1 MHLVTQTSISPQ
13 PSKKIAPAVAFLV
26 RLAIILALACLWV
39 LLAAATAANAQTK
52 TINYTS
58 TQLEKRDFSNADLEG
73 GVFVGAEMREANFQG
88 ANLKSA
94 ILTNGNLLSANLAGA
109 NLKWALADRV
119 TFYKADLSNTIFV
132 EATLSRSILD
142 EADVTGADFT
152 DALLDRYT
160 VKKLCQTASGINP
173 VTGVATRDSLG
184 CPESP

>member
-1 MHLVTQTSISPQ
+1 MHPSTQNPVSQQDFKGATPASLLMRVVLV
-13 PSKKIAPAVAFLV
+13 LV
-26 RLAIILALACLWV
+26 LACLWV
-39 LLAAATAANAQTK
+39 LLAAMPANAQSK

-73 GVFVGAEMREANFQG
+73 GVFVAAEMREANFQG

-109 NLKWALADRV
+109 NLTWALADRV
-119 TFYKADLSNTIFV
+119 TFYKANLTNTIFV

-160 VKKLCQTASGINP
+160 VAKLCKTASGVNP
-173 VTGVATRDSLG
+173 VTGVATRESLG
-184 CPESP
+184 CS

>member
-1 MHLVTQTSISPQ
+1 MHLLTQNSISQ
-13 PSKKIAPAVAFLV
+13 PAFKGVAPAFFLM
-26 RLAIILALACLWV
+26 RLAMILVLACLWV
-39 LLAAATAANAQTK
+39 LLAAMPAHAQSK

-58 TQLEKRDFSNADLEG
+58 TQLEKRDFSNTDLEG
-73 GVFVGAEMREANFQG
+73 GVFVAAEMREANFQG

-109 NLKWALADRV
+109 NLTWALADRV
-119 TFYKADLSNTIFV
+119 TFYKANLTNAIFV

-160 VKKLCQTASGINP
+160 VTKLCKTASGVNP
-173 VTGVATRDSLG
+173 VTGVATRESLG
-184 CPESP
+184 CP

>member
-1 MHLVTQTSISPQ
+1 MHLFTQPSIVPQTS
-13 PSKKIAPAVAFLV
+13 KGTAPAVSFLV
-26 RLAIILALACLWV
+26 RLAILLALACLWV
-39 LLAAATAANAQTK
+39 LLAAAPAANAQSK

-58 TQLEKRDFSNADLEG
+58 TQLQHRDFSNADLEG

-94 ILTNGNLLSANLAGA
+94 VLTNGNLLSANLAGA

-142 EADVTGADFT
+142 EANVTGADFT

-160 VKKLCQTASGINP
+160 VKKLCETASGTNP
-173 VTGVATRDSLG
+173 ITGVATRDSLG
-184 CPESP
+184 CP

>member
-1 MHLVTQTSISPQ
+1 MHPLTHSPFSQQAFAEARSVSFLMRLVI
-13 PSKKIAPAVAFLV
+13 VLV
-26 RLAIILALACLWV
+26 LACLWV
-39 LLAAATAANAQTK
+39 LLAATPANAQSK

-73 GVFVGAEMREANFQG
+73 GVFVAAEMREANFQG

-94 ILTNGNLLSANLAGA
+94 ILTNGNLLSANMAGA
-109 NLKWALADRV
+109 NLTWALADRV
-119 TFYKADLSNTIFV
+119 TFYKANLTNTIFV

-160 VKKLCQTASGINP
+160 VTKLCKTASGVNP
-173 VTGVATRDSLG
+173 VTGVATRESLG
-184 CPESP
+184 CP